1 MGRIYE
7 NINRANEVE
16 VKTALRT
23 LVTDGVSSAA
33 YRGAF
38 FSLGHSLG
46 DVIRD

>member
-38 FSLGHSLG
+38 FSLGHS
-46 DVIRD
+46 